1 MTAVAMCAALAW
13 VMITLHVE
21 KYGGSVLK
29 RMAGFWFNA
38 IVVQIALWTGEH
50 LSK

>member
-13 VMITLHVE
+13 LVATLHAE
-21 KYGGSVLK
+21 KHGGSVLK
-29 RMAGFWFNA
+29 RMAGFWFTA
-38 IVVQIALWTGEH
+38 IVVQIALWTGEY